1 MDQNETEPKS
11 RTQKKRE
18 AQELQILGE
27 KLVSLSKE
35 ALKELELTEKLHSA
49 ILEAK
54 DITRHEALRRQL
66 QHIGALMRKVDP
78 EPIKEAIGAS
88 SLKQYRK
95 AQEHKR
101 VEDLRDGLIS
111 GKNNLQKDVLDSYP
125 DADRQHLSQLIRNA
139 RKEAEIKKPP
149 KSARL
154 LFRYL
159 RDLFEK

>member
-1 MDQNETEPKS
+1 MDQNETELKS
-11 RTQKKRE
+11 KTQKKRE

-27 KLVSLSKE
+27 KLVSLTKE

-54 DITRHEALRRQL
+54 NITRHEALRRQM

-78 EPIKEAIGAS
+78 EPIRTAIDTS

-111 GKNNLQKDVLDSYP
+111 GKNDLQKDVLDSFP
-125 DADRQHLSQLIRNA
+125 EADRQHLSQLIRNA
-139 RKEAEIKKPP
+139 RKEVKIKKPP

-159 RDLFEK
+159 RDLSEN

>member
-1 MDQNETEPKS
+1 MDQDKTELKS
-11 RTQKKRE
+11 RTQKKKE
-18 AQELQILGE
+18 AQELQVLGE
-27 KLVSLSKE
+27 KLVSFSKE
-35 ALKELELTEKLHSA
+35 ALKELDLTEKLHSA

-54 DITRHEALRRQL
+54 KLKRHEALRRQL

-78 EPIKEAIGAS
+78 GPIKDAIDAS

-101 VEDLRDGLIS
+101 IEDLRDGLIS
-111 GKNNLQKDVLDSYP
+111 GKNDLQKDVLDSHAE
-125 DADRQHLSQLIRNA
+125 ADRQHLSQLIRNA

-159 RDLFEK
+159 KDLSET